1 MQLQG
6 CLQPRVILDQENQ
19 PQPHNLKEVCGH
31 QHAAQKKI
39 AKDQGMLM
47 VLPSQSLIP
56 LESKI
61 ILIQRKDL
69 SPVMFMIARVI

>member
-1 MQLQG
+1 
-6 CLQPRVILDQENQ
+6 
-19 PQPHNLKEVCGH
+19 
-31 QHAAQKKI
+31 
-39 AKDQGMLM
+39 M